1 MRLFLDLL
9 LSFRFFVLLYL
20 LPSCLAFQLT
30 NFGPKNY
37 APDELV
43 DTTVNTISPSYGA
56 EHGSD
61 IFNYEYYDNRFHF
74 CRPDSIIQQPE
85 SLGSVLFGDRL
96 YNSPLELRMLKNAS
110 CVPLCASN
118 ISKSDIQFLKDLISQ
133 NYVVHWNI
141 DNLPIATYAESVDS
155 NEYLLTPGFP
165 LGRVTEEGII
175 LYNHYNITIEYH
187 TSAENQ
193 HRVVGAYLK
202 PVSRKSN
209 FENGNAVCSTSTS
222 YEILPEHDDLDFV
235 TSFSVTWKYSDTPW
249 ATRWDKYM
257 HGPSNQVRWMFLLY
271 SGIFDTFLI
280 FIVCLILF
288 RTLNR
293 DINKYNSAF
302 LDQEDVQEDF
312 GWKLVHGDVFRPPR
326 RPMLFSILLGNGAQ
340 LLFMT
345 SAIILLAIFGFIAP
359 SRRGSLAT
367 AVVALFIVSGFVSGF
382 VSSISYKLMQG
393 MLRKR
398 NLLLTPFVVPGFLLA
413 GALFFNIVFSV
424 KNSSSAVP
432 FTSWL
437 LLIVLYLVF
446 TVPLSFAGSLIGFRS
461 REFVPPVRTNQIPR
475 QIPTQSIWI
484 SSASSALIGGS
495 IPFVAILIEL
505 YFILDSLW
513 FHPLYFMFGFSFFC
527 FGILITTCVMVSIIT
542 VYIQLCTENYNW
554 WWRSFITPG
563 FCGVYVFVFSIIY
576 WLNRISS
583 TSFATTLLYFG
594 YSLMISVLV
603 FFLCGSVGFF
613 GSFLFVNRIYG
624 SIKID

>member
-1 MRLFLDLL
+1 MRLFLDSL

-30 NFGPKNY
+30 SFGPKNY
-37 APDELV
+37 APDSIV
-43 DTTVNTISPSYGA
+43 DTTVNTVSPSYGA
-56 EHGSD
+56 EHGTD
-61 IFNYEYYDNRFHF
+61 ILNYEYYDDRFHF
-74 CRPDSIIQQPE
+74 CRPETVVQQPE
-85 SLGSVLFGDRL
+85 SLGSVLFGDRF
-96 YNSPLELRMLKNAS
+96 YNSPLELRMLKNVS
-110 CVPLCASN
+110 CLPLCSSY
-118 ISKSDIQFLKDLISQ
+118 ITEPDIQFFKDLISQ

-141 DNLPIATYAESVDS
+141 DNLPIATYAEHA
-155 NEYLLTPGFP
+155 NPGEYLLTPGFP
-165 LGRVTEEGII
+165 LGRVTKEGIH
-175 LYNHYNITIEYH
+175 LYNHYDIIVEYH
-187 TSAENQ
+187 TTTQNQ
-193 HRVVGAYLK
+193 HRVVGAYVK
-202 PVSRKSN
+202 PVSRKSKVVSDP
-209 FENGNAVCSTSTS
+209 ECSTSTS
-222 YEILPEHDDLDFV
+222 PEILPDRGDLTFV
-235 TSFSVTWKYSDTPW
+235 TSYSVTWKYSTTPW

-257 HGPSNQVRWMFLLY
+257 HGPSNQIRWMFLLY
-271 SGIFDTFLI
+271 SGIFDFFLI

-326 RPMLFSILLGNGAQ
+326 RPMLFSILLGTGAQ

-345 SAIILLAIFGFIAP
+345 SAIILFAIFGIVAP

-367 AVVALFIVSGFVSGF
+367 AIVALFIVSGFVSGF
-382 VSSISYKLMQG
+382 VSSISYKVMQG

-398 NLLLTPFVVPGFLLA
+398 NLLLTPFVVPGILLL
-413 GALFFNIVFSV
+413 GALFFNVLFSI

-437 LLIVLYLVF
+437 LLIFLYLVF
-446 TVPLSFAGSLIGFRS
+446 TVPLSFVGSLIGFRS

-475 QIPTQSIWI
+475 QIPSQSIWI
-484 SSASSALIGGS
+484 STASSAFIGGA
-495 IPFVAILIEL
+495 IPFVTILIEL

-527 FGILITTCVMVSIIT
+527 FGILITTCVMISIIT

-563 FCGVYVFVFSIIY
+563 FCGVYVFIFSIIY
-576 WLNRISS
+576 WINRISS

-594 YSLMISVLV
+594 YSLMISILV
-603 FFLCGSVGFF
+603 FLLCGSVGFF
-613 GSFLFVNRIYG
+613 GSFLFVNKIYG